1 MKDIGIYLHIPF
13 CKQKCNYCDFTSFC
27 KKDDL
32 IKDYIECLK
41 EEIRLRS
48 NLNYH
53 IKTIY
58 IGGGTPSYIKP
69 KYIDELLREIEKNFD
84 FDINAEI
91 SMELNPGTATEK
103 GLDNYFQMGVNRLSI
118 GLQTSNDEILKQIGR
133 IHNYKEFEKTIQYAR
148 KAGFRNINVDTMIG
162 LPSQNIYDVEKTLI
176 GLIDMEIP
184 HISVYSL
191 IIEPN
196 TKLEKMVNNNE
207 VELPDDEMER
217 YMYWYAKRKLEENGY
232 IHYEISNF
240 AKMKNKCKHNVDCW
254 NQSEYLGFGVS
265 AASYENATRYV
276 NTPSLEDYINNI
288 KNKESFKNVK
298 IEEKQTKKMMMSEYM
313 LLGLRK
319 INGVNLT
326 NFEIK
331 FGKKVF
337 DVFNKEITKLLGQNL
352 IKIEGENI
360 QLTNKGL
367 DLANLVW
374 EEFVIS

>member
-1 MKDIGIYLHIPF
+1 MKDIGIYVHIPF
-13 CKQKCNYCDFTSFC
+13 CKQKCNYCDFTSYC
-27 KKDDL
+27 NKDNL
-32 IKDYIECLK
+32 IKDYISCLK

-53 IKTIY
+53 VRTIY

-69 KYIDELLREIEKNFD
+69 KYIEELLLEIEKNFELD
-84 FDINAEI
+84 VNAEV

-103 GLDNYFQMGVNRLSI
+103 GLDDYFQMGINRLSI
-118 GLQTSNDEILKQIGR
+118 GLQTSNDNILKQIGR

-162 LPSQNIYDVEKTLI
+162 LPSQNIYDIEKTLI

-196 TKLEKMVNNNE
+196 TKLEKMTQNKE
-207 VELPDDEMER
+207 VELPDEEMER

-240 AKMKNKCKHNVDCW
+240 AKMDRKCKHNLDCW
-254 NQSEYLGFGVS
+254 NQTEYLGFGV
-265 AASYENATRYV
+265 AGASYENATRYV
-276 NTPSLEDYINNI
+276 NTSSLEDYINNI
-288 KNKESFKNVK
+288 KNKENFKNVK

-337 DVFNKEITKLLGQNL
+337 DVFQKEITKLLTQNL
-352 IKIEGENI
+352 ITIDGDNVR
-360 QLTNKGL
+360 LTSKGL

-374 EEFVIS
+374 EEFI

>member
-27 KKDDL
+27 NKDDL

-53 IKTIY
+53 VKTIY

-69 KYIDELLREIEKNFD
+69 KYIDELLQEIEKNFD
-84 FDINAEI
+84 FDVNAEI

-103 GLDNYFQMGVNRLSI
+103 GLDSYFQMGVNRLSI

-162 LPSQNIYDVEKTLI
+162 LPSQTIYDIEKTLI

-240 AKMKNKCKHNVDCW
+240 AKMNNKCKHNLDCW
-254 NQSEYLGFGVS
+254 NQSEYLGLGVA

-276 NTPSLEDYINNI
+276 NTSSLENYINNI

>member
-1 MKDIGIYLHIPF
+1 MKDIGVYLHIPF
-13 CKQKCNYCDFTSFC
+13 CKQKCNYCDFTSYC
-27 KKDDL
+27 NKDDL
-32 IKDYIECLK
+32 IKEYIECLK
-41 EEIRLRS
+41 EEIRSRG

-53 IKTIY
+53 VKTIY
-58 IGGGTPSYIKP
+58 IGGGTPSYIKS
-69 KYIDELLREIEKNFD
+69 KYIEELLNEIAKNFD
-84 FDINAEI
+84 LDENAEI

-103 GLDNYFQMGVNRLSI
+103 GLDNYFQMGVNRISI
-118 GLQTSNDEILKQIGR
+118 GLQTSNDEILKKIGR
-133 IHNYKEFEKTIQYAR
+133 IHNYKEFEKTIKYAR

-196 TKLEKMVNNNE
+196 TKLEKMVNNKE

-217 YMYWYAKRKLEENGY
+217 YMYWFAKRKLEENGY

-240 AKMKNKCKHNVDCW
+240 AKMRNKCKHNVDCW

-265 AASYENATRYV
+265 GASYENATRYV
-276 NTPSLEDYINNI
+276 NTSSLEDYINNI

-298 IEEKQTKKMMMSEYM
+298 IEEKQTKKMMMNEYM

-331 FGKKVF
+331 FGKKAF
-337 DVFNKEITKLLGQNL
+337 DVFNKEITKLLGKNL
-352 IKIEGENI
+352 IKIQGENI

-374 EEFVIS
+374 EEFVIG